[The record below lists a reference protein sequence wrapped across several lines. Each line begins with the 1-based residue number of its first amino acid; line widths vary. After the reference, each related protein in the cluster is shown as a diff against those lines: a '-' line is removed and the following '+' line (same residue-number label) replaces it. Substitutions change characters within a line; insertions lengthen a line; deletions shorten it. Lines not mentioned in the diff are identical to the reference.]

1 MKSLFGT
8 TIQFSSCYRGRGK
21 FWRMRWGKAAAV
33 ALSQSYEV
41 IAFRE
46 AITGLEEKERCS

>member
-8 TIQFSSCYRGRGK
+8 TIQFSSCYRGRGE